1 MAHYSIKEL
10 ETLSGIKAHTLR
22 IWEKR
27 HNILRPQ
34 RTETNIRYYTDEDL
48 RRIINVSLLNNSGI
62 KISRIA
68 GMSPDQIHAKVLE
81 ISDTQTDADTQIE
94 GLVLA
99 MLSLSEERF
108 EQALAKQVLRFGFER
123 TIVEIV
129 YPFLERIGVLWQTGN
144 ISPAQEHFISN
155 LVRQKLIVAIDG
167 LPLAAEGKS
176 AILFLPEH
184 ELHELGLLFY
194 HYLVRKQGIRTFY
207 LGQAVPHADLKS
219 VFQTYTPDFLITG
232 LTSQVPGGV
241 DAYLKRLSEDFQGA
255 RILVGGVQSLLPELL
270 PAGVRLIR
278 KALDIN
284 DLHNV

>member
-27 HNILRPQ
+27 HNILRPR

-62 KISRIA
+62 KISVIA

-99 MLSLSEERF
+99 MLSLNEERF

-219 VFQTYTPDFLITG
+219 VFQTYAPDFLITC

-241 DAYLKRLSEDFQGA
+241 EAYLNRLCGDFRGA
-255 RILVGGVQSLLPELL
+255 QILVGGVQALLPEIP
-270 PAGVRLIR
+270 PAGVRFIR
-278 KALDIN
+278 KSLDIN
-284 DLHNV
+284 YLLNV

>member
-1 MAHYSIKEL
+1 MANYSIKEL

-108 EQALAKQVLRFGFER
+108 EQAMAKQVLRFGFER

-184 ELHELGLLFY
+184 ELHEMGLLFY

-241 DAYLKRLSEDFQGA
+241 DAYLKRLSDDFRGA

-284 DLHNV
+284 GLLDV

>member
-1 MAHYSIKEL
+1 MAQYSIKEL

-68 GMSPDQIHAKVLE
+68 VMSPDQIHAKVRE
-81 ISDTQTDADTQIE
+81 ISETQTDADTHIE

-99 MLSLSEERF
+99 MLSLNEERF

-194 HYLVRKQGIRTFY
+194 HYLVRKQGLRTFY
-207 LGQAVPHADLKS
+207 LGQVVPHADLKTI
-219 VFQTYTPDFLITG
+219 FQTYGPDYLITC
-232 LTSQVPGGV
+232 LTSQVPGGAE
-241 DAYLKRLSEDFQGA
+241 AYLKKLTRDFQGT
-255 RILVGGVQSLLPELL
+255 RILVGGVQAILPEPL
-270 PAGVRLIR
+270 PPGVQLIR

-284 DLHNV
+284 HLLNV